1 MALVALVACG
11 RGTMAAMFHRISVTG
26 QLVTADE
33 TEYFVQTPN
42 SLRLWGL
49 NRKREHGTTFGTIH
63 QSETARQCFRD
74 GRYDYSVQQ
83 HSGRDYD
90 TAQLPFTDWP
100 APLQTALVNRL
111 KKRLHDAGIFDAMKG
126 NAEEGINT

>member
-42 SLRLWGL
+42 SLRLHGL
-49 NRKREHGTTFGTIH
+49 DRKRKRGVKFAQIH
-63 QSETARQCFRD
+63 QSGIRPSGSAVAFD
-74 GRYDYSVQQ
+74 GPD
-83 HSGRDYD
+83 
-90 TAQLPFTDWP
+90 
-100 APLQTALVNRL
+100 
-111 KKRLHDAGIFDAMKG
+111 
-126 NAEEGINT
+126 